1 MGENQKIKDFIKK
14 TDNGSSIERKEQLKM
29 KLLNESQTY
38 YQNNLNIFSNGMS
51 LLAVNS
57 LEVHGMVNQI
67 NSQTEKMSKLSENIE
82 AHSKFMKKK
91 TEDLASKLKEIE

>member
-1 MGENQKIKDFIKK
+1 MKALMKK
-14 TDNGSSIERKEQLKM
+14 SEDGSTAERKEQLKI

-57 LEVHGMVNQI
+57 LEVHGMV
-67 NSQTEKMSKLSENIE
+67 
-82 AHSKFMKKK
+82 H
-91 TEDLASKLKEIE
+91 

>member
-1 MGENQKIKDFIKK
+1 MKALMKK
-14 TDNGSSIERKEQLKM
+14 SENGSTGERKEQLKI

-57 LEVHGMVNQI
+57 LEVHGMV
-67 NSQTEKMSKLSENIE
+67 
-82 AHSKFMKKK
+82 H
-91 TEDLASKLKEIE
+91 

>member
-1 MGENQKIKDFIKK
+1 MKALMKK
-14 TDNGSSIERKEQLKM
+14 SEDGSTGERKEQLKI

-57 LEVHGMVNQI
+57 LEVHGMV
-67 NSQTEKMSKLSENIE
+67 
-82 AHSKFMKKK
+82 H
-91 TEDLASKLKEIE
+91 

>member
-1 MGENQKIKDFIKK
+1 MKALIKK
-14 TDNGSSIERKEQLKM
+14 SEDGSTGERKEQLKI

-57 LEVHGMVNQI
+57 LEVHGMV
-67 NSQTEKMSKLSENIE
+67 
-82 AHSKFMKKK
+82 H
-91 TEDLASKLKEIE
+91 